1 MGTLE
6 LKNREPE
13 MKNSLEVLNNI
24 FKRKEKKKELANIK
38 IEEIKLCILK
48 TRGKKRWKRNK
59 QSPRNL

>member
-13 MKNSLEVLNNI
+13 MKNSLDVLNNI

-48 TRGKKRWKRNK
+48 TRGKKKMEK
-59 QSPRNL
+59 K